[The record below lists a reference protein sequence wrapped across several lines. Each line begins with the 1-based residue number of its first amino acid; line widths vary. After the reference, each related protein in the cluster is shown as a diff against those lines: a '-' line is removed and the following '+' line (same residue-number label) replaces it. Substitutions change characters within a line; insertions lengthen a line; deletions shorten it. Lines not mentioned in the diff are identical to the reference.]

1 MNEIVAKVRDA
12 GVVGAG
18 GGGFPT
24 HVKIASSAEIV
35 LANGAECELL
45 LHCNQELM
53 ITQAKRVLEGLAWV
67 QKATGAERSIVC
79 LKGKYARAIEA
90 LKRSGV
96 GRNVEIFLLE
106 DFYPAGD
113 EFALVYEVTKR
124 MVPEAGI
131 PLKVGVV
138 VSNVESLYNIAN
150 AMDGIPVTHRMLTVT
165 GAVKRPL
172 TLRVP
177 LGVSIGECIAIAEGA
192 TVDGFS
198 ILAGGPMMGKL
209 VGLDYPVQ
217 KATSGIVVLPSDH
230 PVILK
235 KKLEIR
241 DIVRRAKAACIQ
253 CFYCTEMCPRY
264 LLGHRLEP
272 HKIMRS
278 ASYGRADTDILTQAI
293 LCCECGICE
302 LYACPM
308 FLSPREMNA
317 ILRLKFGEEGVSWP
331 GPERELEAY
340 STREGRKIP
349 MSRLI
354 SRLGIRE
361 YDRPA
366 PLVEMKPEPGQVRIP
381 LSQHTGIPASP
392 VVKAGDTVEKG
403 QLVGEI
409 PEKRLG
415 ARVHASIRGRVT
427 RIDDSVVI
435 EAIRD

>member
-1 MNEIVAKVRDA
+1 LSEIVAKVRDA

-18 GGGFPT
+18 GAGFPT
-24 HVKIASSAEIV
+24 HVKLESSVEIV
-35 LANGAECELL
+35 LANGTECELL

-53 ITQAKRVLEGLAWV
+53 IREAQRILKGLDLVRQATRAKRAIACV
-67 QKATGAERSIVC
+67 K
-79 LKGKYARAIEA
+79 KKYDRAIDA
-90 LKRSGV
+90 LKMGGA
-96 GRNVEIFLLE
+96 GRDIEFFLLG

-113 EFALVYEVTKR
+113 EFSLVYEVTKR
-124 MVPEAGI
+124 MVPEAEI

-138 VSNVESLYNIAN
+138 VSNVESLYNIAR
-150 AMDGIPVTHRMLTVT
+150 AMEGTPVTQRMLTVT
-165 GAVKRPL
+165 GAVHRPL
-172 TLRVP
+172 SLRVP
-177 LGVSIGECIAIAEGA
+177 LGISVRECIDMAGGA
-192 TVDGFS
+192 TVDNFS

-209 VGLDYPVQ
+209 ADPKYPVQ
-217 KATSGIVVLPSDH
+217 KTTSGVLVLPSDH

-317 ILRLKFGEEGVSWP
+317 ILRAKFGEEGVRWP
-331 GPERELEAY
+331 GPVKDLEAY

-349 MSRLI
+349 SGRLMSRLAI
-354 SRLGIRE
+354 KE
-361 YDRPA
+361 YDRAA
-366 PLVEMKPEPGQVRIP
+366 PFVEIETRPDRVRIP
-381 LSQHTGIPASP
+381 LSQHTGAPATP
-392 VVKAGDTVEKG
+392 VVKVGDQVEEG

-409 PEKRLG
+409 PENRLG

-427 RIDDSVVI
+427 HINDSVVI
-435 EAIRD
+435 EAAKS

>member
-24 HVKIASSAEIV
+24 HVKIESSVEIV
-35 LANGAECELL
+35 LANGAECEPL

-53 ITQAKRVLEGLAWV
+53 IREAQRVLEGLAWV
-67 QKATGAERSIVC
+67 QKAMGAKRSIVC
-79 LKGKYARAIEA
+79 VKKKYERAIEA
-90 LKRSGV
+90 FKRG
-96 GRNVEIFLLE
+96 GAGQNVEIFALG

-113 EFALVYEVTKR
+113 EFTLVYEVTKR

-131 PLKVGVV
+131 PLEVGVV

-150 AMDGIPVTHRMLTVT
+150 AMDGIPVTQRMLTVT
-165 GAVKRPL
+165 GAVDQPVS
-172 TLRVP
+172 LRVP
-177 LGVSIGECIAIAEGA
+177 LGMSVAECIALAGGA
-192 TVDGFS
+192 TVDAFS

-209 VGLDYPVQ
+209 VGSDYPVQ
-217 KATSGIVVLPSDH
+217 KTTSGIVVLPSDH

-264 LLGHRLEP
+264 LLGHQLEP

-317 ILRLKFGEEGVSWP
+317 ILRSKFGEEGVKWP

-340 STREGRKIP
+340 LTREGRKIP
-349 MSRLI
+349 ISRLMG
-354 SRLGIRE
+354 RLGIRE

-366 PLVEMKPEPGQVRIP
+366 PLVEMKHEPGQVNIP
-381 LSQHTGIPASP
+381 LNQHMGAPASP
-392 VVKAGDTVEKG
+392 VVKAGDTVKVG
-403 QLVGEI
+403 QLLGEI
-409 PEKRLG
+409 PENKLG
-415 ARVHASIRGRVT
+415 ARIHSSIGGRVT
-427 RIDDSVVI
+427 HVDDSVVI
-435 EAIRD
+435 EAIKN

>member
-1 MNEIVAKVRDA
+1 MEEIVSKVREA

-24 HVKIASSAEIV
+24 HVKMDTSVDIV
-35 LANGAECELL
+35 LANGAECEPL

-53 ITQAKRVLEGLAWV
+53 IREAEKILAGLLWV
-67 QKATGAERSIVC
+67 QKATQANRAIVC
-79 LKGKYARAIEA
+79 LKKKYERAIEA
-90 LKRSGV
+90 FEKSRAGQE
-96 GRNVEIFLLE
+96 VELFLLG

-113 EFALVYEVTKR
+113 EFSLVCDVTQR

-131 PLKVGVV
+131 PLTVGVV

-150 AMDGIPVTHRMLTVT
+150 AMKGIPVTERMLTVT
-165 GAVKRPL
+165 GAVQRPL

-177 LGVSIGECIAIAEGA
+177 IGMKIGDCIAVAGGPMVEEY
-192 TVDGFS
+192 S

-209 VGLDYPVQ
+209 VSPDDPVQ
-217 KATSGIVVLPSDH
+217 KTTSGIVVLPSDH
-230 PVILK
+230 PVIQK
-235 KKLEIR
+235 KKLEIP

-253 CFYCTEMCPRY
+253 CFSCTEMCPRY

-278 ASYGRADTDILTQAI
+278 SSYGRADTDILTQAI
-293 LCCECGICE
+293 LCCECGVCE

-308 FLSPREMNA
+308 FLSPREMNVL
-317 ILRLKFGEEGVSWP
+317 LRKKFGEKGVRWP
-331 GPERELEAY
+331 GPKRAIQAY

-349 MSRLI
+349 IGRLI
-354 SRLGIRE
+354 SRLGIKP

-366 PLVEMKPEPGQVRIP
+366 PFSEMRHTPDHVRIL
-381 LSQHTGIPASP
+381 LSQHTGVAAAP
-392 VVKAGDTVEKG
+392 VVKVGDRVEAG

-409 PEKRLG
+409 PEKKLG

-427 RIDDSVVI
+427 NIDQAIVI
-435 EAIRD
+435 EAIKN

>member
-1 MNEIVAKVRDA
+1 MKEIVSKVREA

-24 HVKIASSAEIV
+24 HVKIDTSVDIV
-35 LANGAECELL
+35 LANGVECEPL

-53 ITQAKRVLEGLAWV
+53 IREAERILEGLLWV
-67 QKATGAERSIVC
+67 QKATQAKRAIVC
-79 LKGKYARAIEA
+79 LKKKYEHAIEA
-90 LKRSGV
+90 FKKAGT
-96 GRNVEIFLLE
+96 GQEVELFLLE

-131 PLKVGVV
+131 PLMVGVV

-150 AMDGIPVTHRMLTVT
+150 AMKGMPVTERMLTVT
-165 GAVKRPL
+165 GAVQRPL

-177 LGVSIGECIAIAEGA
+177 IGMKVGECIAIAGGP
-192 TVDGFS
+192 TVEEFS

-209 VGLDYPVQ
+209 VSPYDPVQ
-217 KATSGIVVLPSDH
+217 KTTSGIVVLPSDH

-235 KKLEIR
+235 KKLEIQ

-253 CFYCTEMCPRY
+253 CFSCTEMCPRY

-278 ASYGRADTDILTQAI
+278 ASYGRVDVDILTQAI
-293 LCCECGICE
+293 LCCECGVCE

-308 FLSPREMNA
+308 FLSPREMNVL
-317 ILRLKFGEEGVSWP
+317 LRKKFGEEGVQWP
-331 GPERELEAY
+331 GPKREFQAY
-340 STREGRKIP
+340 LTREGRKIP
-349 MSRLI
+349 IGRLI
-354 SRLGIRE
+354 SRLGIKQ

-366 PLVEMKPEPGQVRIP
+366 PFSEMRHTPDRVKIP
-381 LSQHTGIPASP
+381 LSQHTGAAAAP
-392 VVKAGDTVEKG
+392 VVKVGDRLEVG

-409 PEKRLG
+409 PEKKLG

-427 RIDDSVVI
+427 NIDQAIVI
-435 EAIRD
+435 EAIKN

>member
-1 MNEIVAKVRDA
+1 MKEIVSKVREA

-24 HVKIASSAEIV
+24 HVKMDTSVDIV
-35 LANGAECELL
+35 LANGAECEPL

-53 ITQAKRVLEGLAWV
+53 IREAEKIIAGLLCVQKATQAKRA
-67 QKATGAERSIVC
+67 IVC
-79 LKGKYARAIEA
+79 LKKKYERAIEA
-90 LKRSGV
+90 FEKSRAGQE
-96 GRNVEIFLLE
+96 VELFLLG

-113 EFALVYEVTKR
+113 EFSLVCDVTQR

-131 PLKVGVV
+131 PLMVGVV

-150 AMDGIPVTHRMLTVT
+150 AMKGIPVTERMLTVT
-165 GAVKRPL
+165 GAVQRPL

-177 LGVSIGECIAIAEGA
+177 IGMKIGDCIAVAGGPMVEEY
-192 TVDGFS
+192 S

-209 VGLDYPVQ
+209 VSPDDPVQ
-217 KATSGIVVLPSDH
+217 KTTSGIVVLPSDH
-230 PVILK
+230 PVIQK
-235 KKLEIR
+235 KKLEIP

-253 CFYCTEMCPRY
+253 CFSCTEMCPRY

-278 ASYGRADTDILTQAI
+278 SSYGRADTDILTQAI
-293 LCCECGICE
+293 LCCECGVCE

-308 FLSPREMNA
+308 FLSPREMNVL
-317 ILRLKFGEEGVSWP
+317 LRKKFGEKGVRWP
-331 GPERELEAY
+331 GPKRAIQAY

-349 MSRLI
+349 IGRLI
-354 SRLGIRE
+354 SRLGIKP

-366 PLVEMKPEPGQVRIP
+366 PFSEMRYTPDHVRIP
-381 LSQHTGIPASP
+381 LSQHTGVAAAP
-392 VVKAGDTVEKG
+392 VVKVGDRVEPG

-409 PEKRLG
+409 PEKKLG

-427 RIDDSVVI
+427 NIDQAIVI
-435 EAIRD
+435 EAIKN

>member
-1 MNEIVAKVRDA
+1 MKEIVSKVREA

-24 HVKIASSAEIV
+24 HVKLDTSVDIV
-35 LANGAECELL
+35 LANGAECEPL

-53 ITQAKRVLEGLAWV
+53 IREAERILAGLLWV
-67 QKATGAERSIVC
+67 QKATQAKRTIVC
-79 LKGKYARAIEA
+79 LKKKYEQAIEA
-90 LKRSGV
+90 FKKAGA
-96 GRNVEIFLLE
+96 GQEVEIFLLE

-131 PLKVGVV
+131 PLMVGVV

-150 AMDGIPVTHRMLTVT
+150 AMKGIPVIERMLTVT
-165 GAVKRPL
+165 GAVQRPL

-177 LGVSIGECIAIAEGA
+177 IGMTLGECIAIAGGPAVGE
-192 TVDGFS
+192 FS

-209 VGLDYPVQ
+209 VSPDDPVQ
-217 KATSGIVVLPSDH
+217 KTTSGIVVLPSDH

-235 KKLEIR
+235 KKLEIQ

-253 CFYCTEMCPRY
+253 CFSCTEMCPRY

-278 ASYGRADTDILTQAI
+278 SSYGRADTDTLTQAI
-293 LCCECGICE
+293 LCCECGVCE

-317 ILRLKFGEEGVSWP
+317 LLRKKFGEEGVRWP
-331 GPERELEAY
+331 GPKREFQAY
-340 STREGRKIP
+340 LTREGRKIP
-349 MSRLI
+349 MGRLI
-354 SRLGIRE
+354 SRLGIKQ
-361 YDRPA
+361 YDRLA
-366 PLVEMKPEPGQVRIP
+366 PFSEMRHTLDRVKIP
-381 LSQHTGIPASP
+381 LSQHTGVAAVP
-392 VVKAGDTVEKG
+392 VVKIGDRVETG

-409 PEKRLG
+409 PEKKLG

-427 RIDDSVVI
+427 NINQAVVI
-435 EAIRD
+435 EAIKN